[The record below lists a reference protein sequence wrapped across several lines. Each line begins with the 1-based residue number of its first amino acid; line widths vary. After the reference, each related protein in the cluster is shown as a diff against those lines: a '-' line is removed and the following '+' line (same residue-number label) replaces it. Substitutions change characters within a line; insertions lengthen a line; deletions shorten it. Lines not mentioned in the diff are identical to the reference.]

1 MRVLRSLMRGRLG
14 HYLVV
19 SVDDRMPQIG
29 RPQADGQLVGER
41 DLVPR
46 VEHEETQDREE
57 PLTFSTRLN
66 AWR

>member
-1 MRVLRSLMRGRLG
+1 MRGRLG

-46 VEHEETQDREE
+46 VEHEETQ
-57 PLTFSTRLN
+57 
-66 AWR
+66 